1 MKLPKKIAALLTVT
15 LVASSSANL
24 GFADTT
30 NEVSSDKLVGAGR
43 WETAIEVSKK
53 GWEKS
58 SAAVIVNDSSIADA
72 LAATPFAKA
81 NNAPILLT
89 QKDKLYEVTKSEL
102 KRLGVKKVYL
112 IGGEAV
118 LSENIEMELKA
129 QNIEIDRIYGETRE
143 LTALEI
149 ANRLDKINDKKV
161 VDISNKSSWDGKTKT
176 EVTANKNGVYE
187 INNPGQLAW
196 IAEFVNSGNTNI
208 SIKLNSDIDLNN
220 KEWTSIGTS
229 ENPFKGSFDG
239 GNYAIKNLSINKEES
254 SNLGLFGVADSGVSI
269 KNIILDGVNIVGYE
283 MIGSLVGS
291 VYDGQTSSKSEEIIQ
306 NCYVKNVSISC
317 HKNYVGGLVGYGY
330 IDIKKCSVDKVS
342 ISTEINLV
350 KGDSVGGV
358 IGYLG
363 SKRTLSDVTASNLT
377 LSGTRQIGGIA
388 GCADGSE
395 TLFKNCTVQG
405 KTSIN
410 ASGIS
415 MKGFYPYAGGILGEV
430 VKKGVSIKNCF
441 VYKETVSIS
450 GNNSNLL
457 GWFVGGSSIYEGES
471 FKFDLVKFVDTKNL
485 GCNFKSNSV
494 FKENNMP
501 IEDKREV
508 SSLFAVDAMFSDDT
522 IEVGIILNDD
532 VDIRS
537 YSKDNI
543 AVSYLKEDDSIIKIN
558 DKNSEGYLKNF
569 NGRKYSKKLKSS
581 TRYCATVNSSSIGN
595 NVLEGFEDVAK
606 VKVEVKIGDKIQE
619 VVLENTIKQ

>member
-1 MKLPKKIAALLTVT
+1 
-15 LVASSSANL
+15 
-24 GFADTT
+24 
-30 NEVSSDKLVGAGR
+30 
-43 WETAIEVSKK
+43 
-53 GWEKS
+53 
-58 SAAVIVNDSSIADA
+58 
-72 LAATPFAKA
+72 
-81 NNAPILLT
+81 
-89 QKDKLYEVTKSEL
+89 
-102 KRLGVKKVYL
+102 
-112 IGGEAV
+112 
-118 LSENIEMELKA
+118 MELKA

-220 KEWTSIGTS
+220 KEWTSIDTS
-229 ENPFKGSFDG
+229 ENPFNGTFDG

-254 SNLGLFGVADSGVSI
+254 SNLGLFGVADSVVSI
-269 KNIILDGVNIVGYE
+269 KNITLDGVNIVGYE

-532 VDIRS
+532 VDISS

>member
-254 SNLGLFGVADSGVSI
+254 SNLGLFGVADSGVSK

-291 VYDGQTSSKSEEIIQ
+291 VYDEQTSSKSEEIIQ
-306 NCYVKNVSISC
+306 NCHVKNVSISY

-350 KGDSVGGV
+350 KGDSVGGG

-532 VDIRS
+532 VDISS

-543 AVSYLKEDDSIIKIN
+543 AVSYLKEDDSVIKTN